1 MQDESQGIIEDI
13 QHHLTESEIGQML
26 ISYSN
31 YQTESEVTEAIG
43 VSQSA
48 ISRIRNQTVAT
59 ENTG

>member
-1 MQDESQGIIEDI
+1 MQDESQGIIEDV
-13 QHHLTESEIGQML
+13 QRHLTESEIGQML

-31 YQTESEVTEAIG
+31 SQTESEVAEAIG
-43 VSQSA
+43 VLQSA